1 MKLIADLYHD
11 CVNHRWCD
19 YPIATARKE
28 NYRVNNG
35 KPFPVYHADGTFD
48 LAYGFGEKQYTF
60 SASELIDVK
69 KAYQAERANLN
80 ERTKLLEKL
89 KGLDLETLR
98 EIVGAFCE

>member
-11 CVNHRWCD
+11 RVNHRWCD

-28 NYRVNNG
+28 DYRVNNG

-69 KAYQAERANLN
+69 KVYQMERANLN
-80 ERTKLLEKL
+80 ERNKLLEKL
-89 KGLDLETLR
+89 KSLDLETLR